1 MKITCENGRYE
12 IQNDWEPYKPEGWRP
27 DYNSMDLEDD
37 SILFYLAER
46 KRTPQTP
53 EEEKLFQ
60 EICALQSRGYSIT
73 NYCE

>member
-1 MKITCENGRYE
+1 MSKKDAYHG
-12 IQNDWEPYKPEGWRP
+12 PYWKP

-53 EEEKLFQ
+53 DEEKLMQ
-60 EICALQSRGYSIT
+60 EIEALQSRGYSIT